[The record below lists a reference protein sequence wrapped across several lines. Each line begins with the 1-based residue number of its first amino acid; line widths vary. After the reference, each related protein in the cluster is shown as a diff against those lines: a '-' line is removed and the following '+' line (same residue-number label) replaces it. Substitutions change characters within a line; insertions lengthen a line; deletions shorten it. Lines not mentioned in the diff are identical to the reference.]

1 MSNAN
6 KIDPAF
12 IAGERS
18 DEHDT
23 NPYIWSSNNWLMW
36 EAGRVWVMSCRSE
49 PVMARKSR
57 GYTARVNTC
66 ANEWIVKF
74 TGDALTPSLERI

>member
-12 IAGERS
+12 IAGARS
-18 DEHDT
+18 DTHDA
-23 NPYIWSSNNWLMW
+23 NPHIWSSNDWLMW
-36 EAGRVWVMSCRSE
+36 EAGRVWVISGRSE
-49 PVMARKSR
+49 PMMARKSR
-57 GYTARVNTC
+57 GYSVRVNTC

-74 TGDALTPSLERI
+74 TGDALTPAIERI